1 MNEIQRQQYLEA
13 MGVDTYMPRWIL
25 PSAATPLACSPVLPR
40 AEQEGS
46 PLASAAQLSSQP
58 SSQSSPSSPGGG
70 ASELQAQPLT
80 QPLVQTQAQAI
91 APEGSAAAAE
101 AIDSGAQ
108 AAPKSAPLDVLA
120 TIESPAESAKKSAPA
135 SAKSILEGLDTAK
148 RPDPRFAL
156 SLWRVNDDVMV
167 IDSRHSELA
176 LPTEPL
182 LRNILSALGFAPQ
195 PLPKAEVLRWPMFEN
210 SYEPQGQEIARE
222 TLQAMLEGMLE
233 ARSGKYLL
241 LMGAEACH
249 YLLSAEQLGEG
260 FDPQVSLD
268 KHLGQSFVLEAL
280 SATAIVV
287 PSLSDLLQQPLLKR
301 GAWRA
306 IQPLRQR

>member
-25 PSAATPLACSPVLPR
+25 PSAAAPLACEPVVPESKEHPKQQSS
-40 AEQEGS
+40 AQ
-46 PLASAAQLSSQP
+46 PLASPKPLQSQP
-58 SSQSSPSSPGGG
+58 ANAAPVVTHDASP
-70 ASELQAQPLT
+70 
-80 QPLVQTQAQAI
+80 
-91 APEGSAAAAE
+91 AAE
-101 AIDSGAQ
+101 MPKAEAVAST
-108 AAPKSAPLDVLA
+108 PTKSAPLDVLA
-120 TIESPAESAKKSAPA
+120 TMQSPAPTAKKTTTPA
-135 SAKSILEGLDTAK
+135 SAKSILEGLDNPK

-156 SLWRVNDDVMV
+156 SLWRVSDDLMV

-182 LRNILSALGFAPQ
+182 LRNIVAALGFDSQ

-210 SYEPQGQEIARE
+210 SYEPQGQDIARE

-233 ARSGKYLL
+233 AKPAKYLL
-241 LMGAEACH
+241 LMGGEACH
-249 YLLSAEQLGEG
+249 YLLGTEQLGEG
-260 FDPQVSLD
+260 FDAQASLD
-268 KHLGQSFVLEAL
+268 KSLGQSFAMDAL
-280 SATAIVV
+280 SVTAIVV
-287 PSLSDLLQQPLLKR
+287 PSLSDMLQQPLLKR

>member
-13 MGVDTYMPRWIL
+13 MGIDTYMPRWIL
-25 PSAATPLACSPVLPR
+25 PSAAVPLSCAPVLPR
-40 AEQEGS
+40 SEQG
-46 PLASAAQLSSQP
+46 LQASEPAAQP
-58 SSQSSPSSPGGG
+58 RVQSPDVPQVAAPAPAANVVATEVVDS
-70 ASELQAQPLT
+70 A
-80 QPLVQTQAQAI
+80 TQAPA
-91 APEGSAAAAE
+91 
-101 AIDSGAQ
+101 
-108 AAPKSAPLDVLA
+108 KSAPIDVLA
-120 TIESPAESAKKSAPA
+120 SIESPSEPAKKSAPV
-135 SAKSILEGLDTAK
+135 SAKSILENLDAETK

-167 IDSRHSELA
+167 VDSRHAELA

-182 LRNILSALGFAPQ
+182 LRNILAALGFASQ

-222 TLQAMLEGMLE
+222 TLQAMPEGMLE
-233 ARSGKYLL
+233 ARPGKYLL
-241 LMGAEACH
+241 LMGSEACH
-249 YLLSAEQLGEG
+249 YLLGSEQLGEG

-268 KHLGQSFVLEAL
+268 KHLGQSFALDAL

>member
-13 MGVDTYMPRWIL
+13 MGIDTYMPRWIL
-25 PSAATPLACSPVLPR
+25 PSAAVPLSCAPVLPR
-40 AEQEGS
+40 SEQD
-46 PLASAAQLSSQP
+46 LQASEPAAQP
-58 SSQSSPSSPGGG
+58 RVQSPVDPDVPQVPAPAPTANVVVTEVVDS
-70 ASELQAQPLT
+70 A
-80 QPLVQTQAQAI
+80 TQAPA
-91 APEGSAAAAE
+91 
-101 AIDSGAQ
+101 
-108 AAPKSAPLDVLA
+108 KSAPIDVLA
-120 TIESPAESAKKSAPA
+120 SIESPSEPAKKSAPV
-135 SAKSILEGLDTAK
+135 SAKSILENLDAETK

-156 SLWRVNDDVMV
+156 SLWRVHDDVMV
-167 IDSRHSELA
+167 VDSRHAELA

-182 LRNILSALGFAPQ
+182 LRNILAALGFASQ

-233 ARSGKYLL
+233 ARPGKYLL
-241 LMGAEACH
+241 LMGGEACH
-249 YLLSAEQLGEG
+249 YLLGSEQLGEG

-268 KHLGQSFVLEAL
+268 KHLGQSFALDAL

>member
-1 MNEIQRQQYLEA
+1 MNEVQRQQYLEA

-25 PSAATPLACSPVLPR
+25 PSAAVPLACEPVVPQSK
-40 AEQEGS
+40 EH
-46 PLASAAQLSSQP
+46 PKP
-58 SSQSSPSSPGGG
+58 QSSAQSIASPKPLEPQQASDAPIVTSDTSPSVEMPKTEPV
-70 ASELQAQPLT
+70 ASMPA
-80 QPLVQTQAQAI
+80 
-91 APEGSAAAAE
+91 
-101 AIDSGAQ
+101 
-108 AAPKSAPLDVLA
+108 KSAPIDVLA
-120 TIESPAESAKKSAPA
+120 TMESAAPTAKKATTPA
-135 SAKSILEGLDTAK
+135 SAKSILEGLDNQK

-156 SLWRVNDDVMV
+156 SLWRVSDDVMV

-182 LRNILSALGFAPQ
+182 LKNIVAALGFDSQ

-233 ARSGKYLL
+233 AKPAKYLL
-241 LMGAEACH
+241 LMGGEACH
-249 YLLSAEQLGEG
+249 YLLGTEQLGEG
-260 FDPQVSLD
+260 FEAQVSLD
-268 KHLGQSFVLEAL
+268 KSLGQSFAMDAL
-280 SATAIVV
+280 SVTAIVV
-287 PSLSDLLQQPLLKR
+287 SSLSDMLQQPLLKR